1 MLHLTCG
8 VRRQS
13 TFGGQL
19 SPARSGRD
27 VSRRLSLSVEHPS
40 VGPVERPHVPVAL
53 ELLWLERDVAVRGAL
68 GFVPVDDA
76 VVAHLSERVVHDPTG
91 RVVALAVAQ
100 QARVG
105 AVVLLQQ
112 LCPLLGL
119 GGVSSGACLGDH
131 RLGGRAHLGANALDF
146 GQQLRVADVES
157 CLLDDVLGRPHAE
170 VGQAQWVVDVEPAA
184 ELSGAEHAGRG
195 LIAEMESELSGL
207 ELIELRAGAV
217 INLERAAFAV
227 AHGTVAEPALEVLVS
242 HLWRQLG
249 LPFLGS
255 SQHLLTSGVFCFPRP
270 RDGGALGLG
279 RLLQRAKVRRRV
291 EHRLLPSLPLQVRRE
306 LGFVERAV
314 GGDGQLAA
322 DEPTQGVLDLV
333 AREPVGHGLPERRV
347 APAALRHEPAQVR
360 DVELLGRKRHRTR
373 LQVVEVLCLL
383 GGFTGLVVAL
393 RCTSGCVLG
402 GILGLLPLPHRVR
415 WQIEASVEDA
425 WIAGVEGAA
434 AVQVVGFPVTFE
446 VFWRPIPGGIKF
458 SFQRRRLCACDG
470 AAVLAGELVGGR
482 EHFIKQTGG
491 SFFHP
496 KQFADGEYKL
506 APERFG
512 AAHSRTGR
520 TAAQIRLKY
529 GIRVCFRD
537 HLVYARHAIMLT
549 CSRTVERK
557 ISVDGVQFVYAFTSS
572 GGQHLWVGFCK
583 MELVVR
589 GSMCQFMQHGLHV
602 IGQIVGVGGNPH
614 LAGPELASFNLTA
627 LEQPASC
634 GSLVLK
640 PFRIHNLERGTVV
653 ELLGKPTRHVSEC
666 FVRRMLGNNLC
677 SAFGG
682 TGAAEFFVPSVRDR
696 LKRSQSFSERILLFG
711 QLDGLFRSIAVL
723 THQFS
728 STSLRFRSSDLHI
741 KSVDLVGQHI
751 ELAIQLAMLCLQQ
764 CEFVLNV
771 ATQVSNPDTAAFAVA
786 HGTVA
791 EPALEVLVSHLWR
804 QLGLPFLGSSQ
815 HLLTSGVFCFPRP
828 RDGGALGLGR
838 LLQRAKVR
846 RRVEHRLLPS
856 LPLQVRRELGF
867 VERAVGGDG
876 QLAADEPTQGVLD
889 LVAREPVG
897 HGLPERRVAP
907 AALRH
912 EPAQV
917 RDVEL
922 LGRKRHR
929 TRLQVVEVLCL
940 LGGFTGLVV
949 ALRCTS
955 GCVLGGILG
964 LLPLPHRVR
973 WQIEASVEDAW
984 IAGVEGAAVEDR
996 LDGGRVHDL
1005 QFTLTVA
1012 EPAHAGANDR
1022 VVAAFARQDVDGLA
1036 LVSVINPGVAELAAV
1051 GVLFDH
1057 LANPLLDLRVVHI
1070 ENLLSADVEGLR
1082 LPEARGILL
1091 ARREVVAITEI
1102 ATSVAVRV
1110 QLLASLICLLGAGPK
1125 HGIVRVHL

>member
-434 AVQVVGFPVTFE
+434 
-446 VFWRPIPGGIKF
+446 
-458 SFQRRRLCACDG
+458 
-470 AAVLAGELVGGR
+470 
-482 EHFIKQTGG
+482 
-491 SFFHP
+491 
-496 KQFADGEYKL
+496 
-506 APERFG
+506 
-512 AAHSRTGR
+512 
-520 TAAQIRLKY
+520 
-529 GIRVCFRD
+529 
-537 HLVYARHAIMLT
+537 
-549 CSRTVERK
+549 
-557 ISVDGVQFVYAFTSS
+557 
-572 GGQHLWVGFCK
+572 
-583 MELVVR
+583 
-589 GSMCQFMQHGLHV
+589 
-602 IGQIVGVGGNPH
+602 
-614 LAGPELASFNLTA
+614 
-627 LEQPASC
+627 
-634 GSLVLK
+634 
-640 PFRIHNLERGTVV
+640 
-653 ELLGKPTRHVSEC
+653 
-666 FVRRMLGNNLC
+666 
-677 SAFGG
+677 
-682 TGAAEFFVPSVRDR
+682 
-696 LKRSQSFSERILLFG
+696 
-711 QLDGLFRSIAVL
+711 
-723 THQFS
+723 
-728 STSLRFRSSDLHI
+728 
-741 KSVDLVGQHI
+741 
-751 ELAIQLAMLCLQQ
+751 
-764 CEFVLNV
+764 
-771 ATQVSNPDTAAFAVA
+771 
-786 HGTVA
+786 
-791 EPALEVLVSHLWR
+791 
-804 QLGLPFLGSSQ
+804 
-815 HLLTSGVFCFPRP
+815 
-828 RDGGALGLGR
+828 
-838 LLQRAKVR
+838 
-846 RRVEHRLLPS
+846 
-856 LPLQVRRELGF
+856 
-867 VERAVGGDG
+867 
-876 QLAADEPTQGVLD
+876 
-889 LVAREPVG
+889 
-897 HGLPERRVAP
+897 
-907 AALRH
+907 
-912 EPAQV
+912 
-917 RDVEL
+917 
-922 LGRKRHR
+922 
-929 TRLQVVEVLCL
+929 
-940 LGGFTGLVV
+940 
-949 ALRCTS
+949 
-955 GCVLGGILG
+955 
-964 LLPLPHRVR
+964 
-973 WQIEASVEDAW
+973 
-984 IAGVEGAAVEDR
+984 VEDR